1 MNGPKVAVVILNW
14 NGVKFLEQFLPSVMA
29 STYANLELIVADN
42 ASTDHSLS
50 FLATSYPQ
58 IRTIVL
64 RENFGFAK
72 GYNEAL
78 QQVQADYYVL
88 LNSDVEVVPGW
99 LEPMVQLC
107 EADTTIAAC
116 QPKILAYHHKDT
128 FEYAGAAGGWMDRY
142 GYPFSRGRVFDNCEK
157 DRGQYNDAVPVFWAT
172 GAALFIRAHDYHDMK
187 GFDNYFFAHM
197 EEIDLCWRLQQ
208 SGKQVYV
215 CPQSVVYHVGG
226 GTLPQGNSLKTF
238 LNFRNNLI
246 MLYKNLSWQQRIYIF
261 PIRYAL
267 DTVTALKGLFAGQTG
282 YFWAICRSHW
292 AFTAW
297 VFSKQKQSIFPKHKT
312 NKVAGMYAGSVV
324 WAYFIKKKKLF
335 TEIVQ
340 KD

>member
-1 MNGPKVAVVILNW
+1 MSQPKVAVVILNW
-14 NGVKFLEQFLPSVMA
+14 NGIKFLEQFLPSVMA
-29 STYANLELIVADN
+29 STYANLDIIVADN

-50 FLATSYPQ
+50 FLATHYPQ
-58 IRTIVL
+58 IRTIIL
-64 RENFGFAK
+64 EQNFGFAR

-78 QQVQADYYVL
+78 QQVTADYYVL

-99 LEPMVQLC
+99 IEPMVQLC
-107 EADTTIAAC
+107 EGNKTIAAC

-128 FEYAGAAGGWMDRY
+128 FEYAGAAGGWIDRY
-142 GYPFSRGRVFDNCEK
+142 GYPFSRGRVFDHCEK
-157 DRGQYNDAVPVFWAT
+157 DLGQYNDAVPVFWAT
-172 GAALFIRAHDYHDMK
+172 GAALFIRAADYHAMQ
-187 GFDNYFFAHM
+187 GFDNFFFAHM

-208 SGKQVYV
+208 AGKLVYV

-238 LNFRNNLI
+238 LNFRNNLV
-246 MLYKNLSWQQRIYIF
+246 MLYKNLSWSQRLYIF

-297 VFSKQKQSIFPKHKT
+297 VFARQKQSVFPKQKT
-312 NKVAGMYAGSVV
+312 KKLRGMYAGSVV
-324 WAYFIKKKKLF
+324 WAFFIKKKKLF
-335 TEIVQ
+335 TEIVK